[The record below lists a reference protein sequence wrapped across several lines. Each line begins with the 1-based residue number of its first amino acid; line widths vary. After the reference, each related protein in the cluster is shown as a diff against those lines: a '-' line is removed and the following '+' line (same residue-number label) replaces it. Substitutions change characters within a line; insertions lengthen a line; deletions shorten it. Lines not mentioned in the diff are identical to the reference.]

1 MPIPALLIR
10 KALRAGGHPAR
21 RNSPAALSPGG
32 DVKPAGQNMGA
43 GRQIRSMAK
52 FSGVSLFLYVKK
64 PGETL
69 MKALCQIS

>member
-1 MPIPALLIR
+1 
-10 KALRAGGHPAR
+10 
-21 RNSPAALSPGG
+21 
-32 DVKPAGQNMGA
+32 MGA
-43 GRQIRSMAK
+43 GRQIRPMAK